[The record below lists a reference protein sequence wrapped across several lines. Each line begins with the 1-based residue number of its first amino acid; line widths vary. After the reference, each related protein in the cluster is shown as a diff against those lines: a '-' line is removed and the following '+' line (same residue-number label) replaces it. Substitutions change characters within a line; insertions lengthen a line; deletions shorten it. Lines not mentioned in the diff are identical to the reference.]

1 MRMAR
6 VNVYLPDD
14 MAEAARAAGL
24 NVSGL
29 TQDAIRRTLAGQRT
43 TDWLDTLGDVEIE
56 GVSAEM
62 AANALA
68 AAREEFGAEPRR

>member
-14 MAEAARAAGL
+14 MAEAARTAGL

-29 TQDAIRRTLAGQRT
+29 TQDAIRRTLAGRRT
-43 TDWLDTLGDVEIE
+43 TDWLETLDGVE
-56 GVSAEM
+56 GVNADV
-62 AANALA
+62 AAAALA
-68 AAREEFGAEPRR
+68 EAREDFGAEPLR